1 MPSNRRGRQKKGQQ
15 RRAQAQESQERLI
28 GILENTTDPNER
40 LLRSSARHLIKIS
53 RRHRLPVPSEAR
65 HLVCRKCHAPHRFGE
80 NARVRIKHGQRI
92 ITCLECSSV
101 RRFGGGPKSH
111 RRR

>member
-1 MPSNRRGRQKKGQQ
+1 MSSNRKARLKKGKQ
-15 RRAQAQESQERLI
+15 RRDQAQKSQQRLI
-28 GILENTTDPNER
+28 GNLETPTITNER

-53 RRHRLPVPSEAR
+53 RRHRLSVPSEAR
-65 HLVCRKCHAPHRFGE
+65 HLVCRKCHSPHRFGE